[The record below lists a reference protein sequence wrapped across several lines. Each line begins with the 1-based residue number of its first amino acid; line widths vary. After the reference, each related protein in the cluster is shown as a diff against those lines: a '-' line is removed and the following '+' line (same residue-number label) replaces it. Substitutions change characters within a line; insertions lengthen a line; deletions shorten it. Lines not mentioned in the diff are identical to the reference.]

1 MIDKLKKYTS
11 QLGFEDLKK
20 KLDSIS
26 SSLQDSK
33 APLTLPL
40 VGEFSAGK
48 TTLINTLSDSKAL
61 ESASEPTTATIYALH
76 FGASEIRAVIH
87 YQDGTV
93 TETPNISDLHNKQ
106 LTDATIVEVFDTS
119 SKVSPS
125 IMLVDTP
132 GLSSH
137 DIKHR
142 QNLVDFL
149 PQADGVLLIVDV
161 NQPITRS
168 LTEFAKIVELSKRP
182 IYMVITQCDTKSAQD
197 IELQKKYILDNT
209 ELHLSGIACVSAKDN
224 DLKEFYTLLDDIQA
238 DKTHILSRVNEYRCK
253 DIAQEMVQRIDALLN
268 ASESDDAIEEEIR
281 KQQLNLNKLRR
292 ELDSMIAYVKSD
304 IESERRSISLRFED
318 TISNRLESIV
328 TRSSDNFDTEVIS
341 AVNNT
346 SSLFLNEFK
355 TNVKRILR
363 KYADKCEGLSAV
375 NVSQYSLDN
384 MDCCYNLN
392 LNDAGHEYDSAI
404 GNVLKVA
411 AVVSAVVTT
420 AHVVSAAASAAAK
433 ATTGAAGNIASGAT
447 ETASAIGNSTAI
459 MAGNAVSEAEKA
471 MTVANIAD
479 TATDVASIVSNRRTV
494 KRIGEI
500 VDFSKKH
507 SGEILNGIEV
517 VNKYDSQAGEKTG
530 CNKGII
536 QSVVGFA
543 TERLMGRPQRK
554 KMISKY
560 IDETL
565 APLFQAE
572 ITRIS
577 LEISNSTKEAIIG
590 HSQANVD
597 AITTILEQLRKDY
610 DNQRAEFDKKIKLF
624 KTIKADLIT
633 L

>member
-11 QLGFEDLKK
+11 QLGFEDLKN

-33 APLTLPL
+33 APLILPL

-48 TTLINTLSDSKAL
+48 TTLINALSDSKAL

-93 TETPNISDLHNKQ
+93 TETPNISDLNNKQ
-106 LTDATIVEVFDTS
+106 LADATIVEVFDTS

-137 DIKHR
+137 DIRHH

-209 ELHLSGIACVSAKDN
+209 ELHISGIACVSAKNN

-238 DKTHILSRVNEYRCK
+238 DKTRILSQVNEYRCK
-253 DIAQEMVQRIDALLN
+253 KIAQEMVQRINALLN

-292 ELDSMIAYVKSD
+292 ELDSMIAYIESD
-304 IESERRSISLRFED
+304 IESERRNISLRFED
-318 TISNRLESIV
+318 TISDRLESIV
-328 TRSSDNFDTEVIS
+328 TRSSDNFDTEVIY

-346 SSLFLNEFK
+346 SSLLLDDFK
-355 TNVKRILR
+355 TNVKRILW

-384 MDCCYNLN
+384 MDYCYNLN
-392 LNDAGHEYDSAI
+392 LNDVGHEYDSAI
-404 GNVLKVA
+404 GNGLKVA
-411 AVVSAVVTT
+411 LVVGAVV
-420 AHVVSAAASAAAK
+420 AAAPIV
-433 ATTGAAGNIASGAT
+433 TGAATGAAAT
-447 ETASAIGNSTAI
+447 GTSTAI
-459 MAGNAVSEAEKA
+459 MAGNAASKA
-471 MTVANIAD
+471 GTVANIAD

-494 KRIGEI
+494 KRIGKI

-507 SGEILNGIEV
+507 SGEIFNGIETI
-517 VNKYDSQAGEKTG
+517 NKYDSQVGEKIG
-530 CNKGII
+530 CNKNKGII

-554 KMISKY
+554 KAISKY
-560 IDETL
+560 IEETL
-565 APLFQAE
+565 DPLFKTE
-572 ITRIS
+572 INRIS
-577 LEISNSTKEAIIG
+577 REISNSTKEAIIG

-597 AITTILEQLRKDY
+597 EITNILEQLRKDY